1 MNVFLDLEETVLNNW
16 EDGLLV
22 NIDKV
27 SAWLDKLNVTK
38 VHLFSFAVWND
49 KDKDRFNQEFKLPLE
64 KALGVTFVDSPS
76 VEDFM
81 DADRQVTGVRLDHLW
96 EYCQVRGKVDGFRSW
111 CKLNFD
117 GQHNVLL
124 DDVVPNATWHN
135 ADSGLELQY
144 VNVKDLV

>member
-22 NIDKV
+22 NTDKV
-27 SAWLDKLNVTK
+27 RDWLAGLNVTQ

-49 KDKDRFNQEFKLPLE
+49 KDKDHFTHTYKPLLE
-64 KALGVTFVDSPS
+64 KALGVTFVDAPS

-81 DADRQVTGVRLDHLW
+81 DADREVTGVRLDSLF
-96 EYCQVRGKVDGFRSW
+96 EYCQLRGKVDGFRSW
-111 CKLNFD
+111 CKLHFD
-117 GQHNVLL
+117 KQHNVLL
-124 DDVVPNATWHN
+124 DDVVPNATWHDT
-135 ADSGLELQY
+135 DSGLKLQY